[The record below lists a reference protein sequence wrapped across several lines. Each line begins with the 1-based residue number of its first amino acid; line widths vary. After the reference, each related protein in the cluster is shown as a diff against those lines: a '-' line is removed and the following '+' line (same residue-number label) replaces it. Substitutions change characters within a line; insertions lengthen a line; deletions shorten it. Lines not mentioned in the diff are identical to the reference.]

1 MVPSPSN
8 PGLHTHL
15 ARDSSCWQD
24 AFGSQMSTSKQD
36 TSAFK
41 TTGNCEFVD
50 ETRVSRVFSSRTRH
64 DIFDIFG
71 MRSEDGEDGGR
82 TYLFLCTPYRHPRNP
97 DCTGIRSPLCWS
109 RRCIGRRGDICSSRC
124 TILDTSVR
132 NYDNASNRIVRFL
145 YLRSYRYRFENAYA
159 FSFFFFFEKTCQMYS
174 PCNRLTV
181 VFLILE
187 GKISPYSYTQTFACI
202 RYIGDTVNLFSK

>member
-1 MVPSPSN
+1 MNSWTKLEFLEYSP
-8 PGLHTHL
+8 
-15 ARDSSCWQD
+15 
-24 AFGSQMSTSKQD
+24 
-36 TSAFK
+36 
-41 TTGNCEFVD
+41 
-50 ETRVSRVFSSRTRH
+50 RVRRH
-64 DIFDIFG
+64 DVFDIFG
-71 MRSEDGEDGGR
+71 MRSEDGEDDGR

-132 NYDNASNRIVRFL
+132 NYDNAFNRIVRFL